1 MTGVF
6 AIQVDRPYYPP
17 TRAIRVGFTGTQR
30 GLAPSQRKTLAAL
43 VAAWPAGCE
52 AHHGDCIGADA
63 QFHTI
68 VTSAGWSTVGHPPI
82 DPKKRANCLFTMSR
96 DPCEYRVRNEAIVVE
111 SEIMI
116 ATPGQSTE
124 QLRSG
129 TWMTVR
135 LARRHQK
142 ARRRE
147 DGWLPL
153 YVIYPD
159 GSLVVEDGLD
169 VLDGTG

>member
-1 MTGVF
+1 MSAF
-6 AIQVDRPYYPP
+6 AIRVDQPYYPP
-17 TRAIRVGFTGTQR
+17 TRAVRVGFTGTQR
-30 GLAPSQRKTLAAL
+30 GLTAPQRKTLTAL

-68 VTSAGWSTVGHPPI
+68 VTSAGWTTVGHPPVE
-82 DPKKRANCLFTMSR
+82 PKKRAGCRFDVSR
-96 DPCEYRVRNEAIVVE
+96 EPRAYRVRNEAIVVE
-111 SEIMI
+111 SEVMI
-116 ATPGQSTE
+116 ATPKELVE
-124 QLRSG
+124 QVRSG

-135 LARRHQK
+135 LTRRHQK

-153 YVIYPD
+153 YIIRPD
-159 GSLVVEDGLD
+159 GALVVEDGLD
-169 VLDGTG
+169 VLDGD